1 MVDEVGVLGA
11 GGEGLAV
18 AAYLASQGHRVRLCT
33 RNPQR
38 VAGIRDSGE
47 LRSTGELVGR
57 FPVAQV
63 TSDPAEL
70 ARRCRI
76 VVVAAITTAYP
87 EIAAS
92 LAEHLDEE
100 HVVVLFSGKLC
111 GSAEFAAQL
120 RSAGSPE
127 VDVVET
133 DALFAARPE
142 GTDGVQVLGMK
153 RWNLI
158 SGADPAAVE
167 RRAPMIREWFPWLE
181 IATNIIHRGLTD
193 FGAVAHAPI
202 ALANLGAIDRGEPL
216 LFYREGVSG
225 RTVALLTQVEEEF
238 REVARAHGAALAP
251 MPEVLDRYYG
261 CTTTD
266 VLEAMRSAEPYKDI
280 RAPESLDHRFLH
292 EDIASTLV
300 PLEALAAKAGIDTP
314 MVGSIITVMSTLSGK
329 SFRRSGRTLERL
341 GWAEL
346 DHQEIRRR
354 LTPGRSDDARTSP
367 PARGR
372 AVAAV

>member
-1 MVDEVGVLGA
+1 MDEIGVLGA

-18 AAYLASQGHRVRLCT
+18 TAYLASQGHRVRLCT
-33 RNPQR
+33 RNPER
-38 VAGIRDSGE
+38 VAGVRDTGE
-47 LRSTGELVGR
+47 LRATGELVGR

-63 TSDPAEL
+63 ASDPAEL

-87 EIAAS
+87 DIADS
-92 LAEHLDEE
+92 LAAHLDEE

-111 GSAEFAAQL
+111 GSAEFAAHL
-120 RSAGSPE
+120 RRGGAPE

-133 DALFAARPE
+133 DALFAARPD
-142 GTDGVQVLGMK
+142 GDDGVRVLGTK
-153 RWNLI
+153 RWNLV
-158 SGADPAAVE
+158 SGATPGAVE
-167 RRAPMIREWFPWLE
+167 RRAPVIREWFPWLE
-181 IATNIIHRGLTD
+181 SATNLVHRGLTD

-202 ALANLGAIDRGEPL
+202 ALANLGTIDRGEEL
-216 LFYREGVSG
+216 LFYLDGVSD
-225 RTVALLTQVEEEF
+225 RTVALLREVEQEF
-238 REVARAHGAALAP
+238 REVAAAYGAELMP

-261 CTTTD
+261 CTTTS
-266 VLEAMRSAEPYKDI
+266 LLAAMRSAEPYKAI
-280 RAPESLDHRFLH
+280 LAPESLDHRFLH

-341 GWAEL
+341 GWADL
-346 DHQEIRRR
+346 DHQEIRRL
-354 LTPGRSDDARTSP
+354 LTPARSGDARTSP